1 MTNTAN
7 KDAPDFGKPYDELSP
22 AEHRV
27 LREHDW
33 TPAQIMAGIS
43 MALREHDMEA
53 AASLVRLLAVMD
65 PASAEL
71 IVAAVDFLRGS
82 DA

>member
-1 MTNTAN
+1 MPDVEN
-7 KDAPDFGKPYDELSP
+7 DAPDFGKPYDELSP
-22 AEHRV
+22 AERLV

-53 AASLVRLLAVMD
+53 AASLVRLLAVKD

-71 IVAAVDFLRGS
+71 IVATVDLLGEVT
-82 DA
+82 A